1 MSVLR
6 NLEGKLEGLVEG
18 VFARTFKSRVEPVE
32 LARKLAK
39 EMDENKTVSVA
50 RVYVPNEYSIYLS
63 KEDYENF
70 SSYERAL
77 ENELSTYLIEHAR
90 EEGLALLT
98 RPKINFETDQR
109 LRVGEFGVQA
119 RLVKP
124 PTEDEEEPSQGDV
137 GRTMVY
143 SPDREERAKLE
154 NDSRSRSKMARAFL
168 TVDGSRWLLEGSTV
182 TIGRSKKCDLALDD
196 ENISRRHA
204 EVQRQGENWYVN
216 DCGSTNGLTVNGRR
230 VESTRLVPGD
240 EIVIGTTSLIFEL
253 E

>member
-6 NLEGKLEGLVEG
+6 NLEDKLEGLVEG
-18 VFARTFKSRVEPVE
+18 VFSRTFKSRVEPVE

-39 EMDENKTVSVA
+39 EMEENKTVSVA

-63 KEDYENF
+63 QQDYENF
-70 SSYERAL
+70 SSYEQAL

-98 RPKINFETDQR
+98 RPKINFETDKR
-109 LRVGEFGVQA
+109 LRIGEFGIQA

-143 SPDREERAKLE
+143 SPDHEERAKLE
-154 NDSRSRSKMARAFL
+154 NAARRRPKMARAFL
-168 TVDGSRWLLEGSTV
+168 ALDGSRWLLEGSTV
-182 TIGRSKKCDLALDD
+182 TIGRSKKCDMVLEDQ
-196 ENISRRHA
+196 NISRRHA
-204 EVQRQGENWYVN
+204 EVQRQGENWYIN
-216 DCGSTNGLTVNGRR
+216 DLGSTNGLTVNGRR
-230 VESTRLVPGD
+230 VDSTRLVPGD